1 MKITLNARASTAK
14 SLMPKAAPLTPRF
27 RIRLAPSS
35 PSPAVNSLCEEGCCS
50 SDYEQDATH
59 HAALLLGAR
68 DRRFVSGILRSS
80 AAFWHRSALR
90 IVQNC
95 SSTSNRSARSLL
107 VIEPPAQSDRA
118 FNPLHRRTLER
129 PSALAPKHTGRWLKI
144 CWRLILARHARFA
157 LRSMKP
163 GRSSKVS
170 AASSR
175 THPSQWPREQSWPSA
190 S

>member
-1 MKITLNARASTAK
+1 
-14 SLMPKAAPLTPRF
+14 MPKAALLTPRF

-50 SDYEQDATH
+50 PDYEQHATH

-68 DRRFVSGILRSS
+68 DRRFVSGNLRSS
-80 AAFWHRSALR
+80 AAFWHRSVLR
-90 IVQNC
+90 IVTNC
-95 SSTSNRSARSLL
+95 SSTSNRGARSLL

-129 PSALAPKHTGRWLKI
+129 PSALAPKHTGREEFASWLKI
-144 CWRLILARHARFA
+144 RWRLILARHARFA